1 MMQDR
6 ATATYLLRTV
16 FGTGL
21 WLALFFTVPGLNFAL
36 PGYLLTLALILY
48 GLAALGVLW
57 IICQKWPGFLRL
69 PGGLSPFSVLGRLLL
84 LWPLS
89 GLVLAIPF
97 GLAGYL
103 ETALLWENA
112 AGNPQADLYVVL
124 GAAWNA
130 LWWAFLP
137 AALLA
142 RSWAD
147 PGREQ

>member
-1 MMQDR
+1 MQERAR
-6 ATATYLLRTV
+6 ATYALRTV
-16 FGTGL
+16 FGIGL
-21 WLALFFTVPGLNFAL
+21 WFALFFTVPGLNFAL

-57 IICQKWPGFLRL
+57 IICQKWPGFLGL
-69 PGGLSPFSVLGRLLL
+69 PVDLSPFAVLGRLLL

-89 GLVLAIPF
+89 GLVLVIPF

-112 AGNPQADLYVVL
+112 ADNPQADLYVVL

-137 AALLA
+137 AVLLA
-142 RSWAD
+142 RKWAD